1 MNMNMSK
8 PATKG
13 ILFATL
19 TALSITVLTG
29 CGQESA
35 PAPKVDTRTEKQK
48 KADAI
53 YNPTP
58 EQKAQQAAERQ
69 ARIDADLPR
78 RIDFSDPGTADD
90 SKYLD
95 ISETFVAYKV
105 YNAKKAWDESPE
117 DIAKSTMILQD
128 TNGVDPRISTIG
140 SKLWH
145 ARDAFEKSDLQKE
158 QAAIV
163 SEISQP
169 YHDTQ
174 WVKVSLPANVASLES
189 YDFNQKGFPV
199 AEALFTDKLS
209 LTDTDS
215 KNQQYGN
222 FKSVKPVKAYL
233 SNIPS
238 DYKIGFT
245 GAADKMLINV
255 EDEKLAR
262 KIESARPT
270 ANVEIYGYVESIQR
284 RRLNGTDQKE
294 RFVMM
299 HVQKIQI
306 VDGKTGEVLV
316 ATKI

>member
-1 MNMNMSK
+1 MTMMTSK
-8 PATKG
+8 PTTNSILLATVAALG
-13 ILFATL
+13 ISL
-19 TALSITVLTG
+19 LSG
-29 CGQESA
+29 CGQESV

-78 RIDFSDPGTADD
+78 RIDFSDPGSAED

-95 ISETFVAYKV
+95 IGETFVAYKV
-105 YNAKKAWDESPE
+105 YNAKKAWDETPE
-117 DIAKSTMILQD
+117 DIAKSTLILQD
-128 TNGVDPRISTIG
+128 TIGVDPRISAIG
-140 SKLWH
+140 NKLWH

-163 SEISQP
+163 AEISQP
-169 YHDTQ
+169 YHETQ
-174 WVKVSLPANVASLES
+174 LVKVSLPSNVAGLES

-199 AEALFTDKLS
+199 AEVLFTDKL
-209 LTDTDS
+209 LFTETDS

-233 SNIPS
+233 SNTPS

-245 GAADKMLINV
+245 GAADRTLIKV
-255 EDEKLAR
+255 EDEQLAR
-262 KIESARPT
+262 KIEAARPN
-270 ANVEIYGYVESIQR
+270 ADVEFYGYVESIQR
-284 RRLNGTDQKE
+284 RRLNGSDQKE

-306 VDGKTGEVLV
+306 LDGKTREVLV